1 MGVVVAVAWQERGG
15 GVFEGER
22 VDTPVHTMMELR
34 SQTACYRGKLL
45 LTKKRS
51 KKGP

>member
-1 MGVVVAVAWQERGG
+1 MVAVAWQERGG
-15 GVFEGER
+15 GVFEGEG
-22 VDTPVHTMMELR
+22 VDTPMHTMMVFR
-34 SQTACYRGKLL
+34 SQTPCYRGKLL